1 MLVRLVSVAFRDPSN
16 QSPWSLCWPRGLW
29 GVTDWAVCLATVSIA
44 ANGGSG
50 PDGKAIAMMLSA
62 SLCAA
67 SAILSASTGLVIN

>member
-1 MLVRLVSVAFRDPSN
+1 MTSVSVAFRDPGD

-29 GVTDWAVCLATVSIA
+29 VGQTGAVCVVTVSIL

-67 SAILSASTGLVIN
+67 SEILSASVGLVIN